1 MAVRTQE
8 DLATLSELDEK
19 SLLESLSN
27 RFQQNHIYTYIGDI
41 LVAINP
47 FKYLPLYE
55 KTVSEKYK
63 CHEKGDLPPHIF
75 AVADRAYQ
83 SMLGRLATG
92 PRNQC
97 IVISGES
104 GAGKTESTK
113 LLLRQIMELCKANSQ
128 LEQQILQVNPLLE
141 AFGNAQTVMND
152 NSSRFGKYIQLRF
165 QNSSVKSAKI
175 NEYLLEKSRVVH
187 QDEGERNFHI
197 FYCML
202 AGISAEDKE
211 MYGLLDPDLYRY
223 INGKYGSPE
232 MVNKWSTKY
241 NEVCNAMDMVGFE
254 EQEQVDMKTIL
265 AGILSLGNIKFEPQE
280 TGILKATEQ
289 SNGWLKAAAGQ
300 FGVQEE
306 ELVKCLI
313 CTTSVTRGESIK
325 RNHSQQQA
333 EDARDS
339 IAKVAYGRV
348 FGWIVSKINE
358 LLAPNVDLNEEH
370 QEIGIL
376 DIFGFENFAV
386 NRYEQL
392 CINLANEQLQYF
404 FNHHI
409 FLMEQKEYKE
419 EGIKWET
426 ITFKDNKPILDL
438 FLAKPFGIFSLL
450 DEQSAFPKATDTN
463 FVDKLNS
470 NFKGKP
476 HFEIVRSHN
485 PMFTVV
491 HYAGKVQY
499 NASGFL
505 EKNRDTI
512 PANIRGLFINSVT
525 PLLSVL
531 FAATISRTGT
541 LMPQRRAKLSQAVED
556 NFNSTRKQSVGAQF
570 KHSLTVLMEKMFAAN
585 PHFIRCVKPNASKQP
600 DLLDSKVVMDQL
612 RYNGLLETI
621 RIRRD
626 GFSWRPSFEEFAQRY
641 RILLI
646 KPDIP
651 LNKERA
657 QKVNST
663 PDTVLETDLQSI
675 MQSCLC
681 ILNNTDLKDWK
692 CGSTRFFFKYWHQ
705 EQLAK
710 CIDRLGKAATVIQK
724 MYRGFCCKKKYVA
737 LVAEMRLR
745 REQEMRQLK
754 QEQEEEE
761 KRRQLEI
768 EQLEM
773 EQENQSPPTAPVP
786 FPRKRK
792 PQPRP
797 RSIPAE
803 TLQPRLL
810 PPVPRPRSKLLEATP
825 FDNDLENGTVLH
837 MNAQE
842 EAEAKQRWNKR
853 CNTIRWFKET
863 QARKVVRNGAFPNW
877 FHGMITRRQAED
889 LMTDKSLGCFLIRV
903 SESREGYTLTFRGKD
918 RCRHYMIEMQT
929 NGKYVIL
936 GEARAHPSL
945 LDLIEYHKKV
955 GILPFLELLTVPC
968 GQRSN
973 AEPDYEELK
982 NLMLIP
988 SSLAAEEDSEPSE
1001 HSSSDP
1007 VHLELLKLFAPLDQN
1022 QTMERQV
1029 PPVLKRI
1036 SEKKLKTEAK
1046 ESQRNC
1052 SEDHEESRRSSKY
1065 SITFQN
1071 VQRIKTCIQDHLPS
1085 IIINKE

>member
-1 MAVRTQE
+1 MVRISKDVVTMA
-8 DLATLSELDEK
+8 K
-19 SLLESLSN
+19 
-27 RFQQNHIYTYIGDI
+27 TYIGDI

-63 CHEKGDLPPHIF
+63 CLFKSLKTYKG
-75 AVADRAYQ
+75 
-83 SMLGRLATG
+83 
-92 PRNQC
+92 N
-97 IVISGES
+97 ISHCYVFFFWDPIGLRGES
-104 GAGKTESTK
+104 IT
-113 LLLRQIMELCKANSQ
+113 I
-128 LEQQILQVNPLLE
+128 
-141 AFGNAQTVMND
+141 
-152 NSSRFGKYIQLRF
+152 
-165 QNSSVKSAKI
+165 
-175 NEYLLEKSRVVH
+175 
-187 QDEGERNFHI
+187 
-197 FYCML
+197 
-202 AGISAEDKE
+202 
-211 MYGLLDPDLYRY
+211 Y

-280 TGILKATEQ
+280 TGILRATEQ

-358 LLAPNVDLNEEH
+358 LLAPNTDLNEEH

-419 EGIKWET
+419 EGITWET

-470 NFKGKP
+470 SFKGKP

-531 FAATISRTGT
+531 FAG
-541 LMPQRRAKLSQAVED
+541 
-556 NFNSTRKQSVGAQF
+556 KQQDACSSSASALRSIVPCSDTTCG
-570 KHSLTVLMEKMFAAN
+570 KVHSLAVLMEKMFAAN
-585 PHFIRCVKPNASKQP
+585 PHFIRCIKPNASKQP
-600 DLLDSKVVMDQL
+600 DLLDSKVVMDQ
-612 RYNGLLETI
+612 
-621 RIRRD
+621 
-626 GFSWRPSFEEFAQRY
+626 
-641 RILLI
+641 
-646 KPDIP
+646 
-651 LNKERA
+651 
-657 QKVNST
+657 
-663 PDTVLETDLQSI
+663 
-675 MQSCLC
+675 
-681 ILNNTDLKDWK
+681 
-692 CGSTRFFFKYWHQ
+692 
-705 EQLAK
+705 
-710 CIDRLGKAATVIQK
+710 
-724 MYRGFCCKKKYVA
+724 
-737 LVAEMRLR
+737 
-745 REQEMRQLK
+745 
-754 QEQEEEE
+754 
-761 KRRQLEI
+761 
-768 EQLEM
+768 
-773 EQENQSPPTAPVP
+773 
-786 FPRKRK
+786 
-792 PQPRP
+792 
-797 RSIPAE
+797 
-803 TLQPRLL
+803 
-810 PPVPRPRSKLLEATP
+810 ATP

-903 SESREGYTLTFRGKD
+903 SESREGYTLTFRSKD

-945 LDLIEYHKKV
+945 LDLIEYHKTV
-955 GILPFLELLTVPC
+955 GVLPFLELLTVPC

-973 AEPDYEELK
+973 AEPDYEDLK

-988 SSLAAEEDSEPSE
+988 SSLAAEKDSEPSE

-1046 ESQRNC
+1046 
-1052 SEDHEESRRSSKY
+1052 DHEESSNRRPFPRLY
-1065 SITFQN
+1065 
-1071 VQRIKTCIQDHLPS
+1071 PS
-1085 IIINKE
+1085 IRLAMREIQQVQQLRWPVAVVKLGQESP

>member
-1 MAVRTQE
+1 MVRISKDVVTMA
-8 DLATLSELDEK
+8 K
-19 SLLESLSN
+19 
-27 RFQQNHIYTYIGDI
+27 TYIGDI

-63 CHEKGDLPPHIF
+63 CHEKGYLPPHIF

-92 PRNQC
+92 HRNQC

-128 LEQQILQVNPLLE
+128 LEQQILQ
-141 AFGNAQTVMND
+141 
-152 NSSRFGKYIQLRF
+152 
-165 QNSSVKSAKI
+165 
-175 NEYLLEKSRVVH
+175 
-187 QDEGERNFHI
+187 
-197 FYCML
+197 
-202 AGISAEDKE
+202 
-211 MYGLLDPDLYRY
+211 
-223 INGKYGSPE
+223 
-232 MVNKWSTKY
+232 
-241 NEVCNAMDMVGFE
+241 
-254 EQEQVDMKTIL
+254 
-265 AGILSLGNIKFEPQE
+265 
-280 TGILKATEQ
+280 
-289 SNGWLKAAAGQ
+289 GQ

-358 LLAPNVDLNEEH
+358 LLAPSVDLNEEH

-419 EGIKWET
+419 EGITWET

-556 NFNSTRKQSVGAQF
+556 NFNSTRKQSVGTQF
-570 KHSLTVLMEKMFAAN
+570 KHSLAVLMEKMFAAN
-585 PHFIRCVKPNASKQP
+585 PHFIRCIKPNASKQP

-651 LNKERA
+651 LNKE
-657 QKVNST
+657 
-663 PDTVLETDLQSI
+663 
-675 MQSCLC
+675 
-681 ILNNTDLKDWK
+681 
-692 CGSTRFFFKYWHQ
+692 
-705 EQLAK
+705 
-710 CIDRLGKAATVIQK
+710 
-724 MYRGFCCKKKYVA
+724 
-737 LVAEMRLR
+737 
-745 REQEMRQLK
+745 
-754 QEQEEEE
+754 
-761 KRRQLEI
+761 
-768 EQLEM
+768 
-773 EQENQSPPTAPVP
+773 
-786 FPRKRK
+786 RKRK

-945 LDLIEYHKKV
+945 LDLIEYHKTV
-955 GILPFLELLTVPC
+955 GVLPFLELLTVPC

-973 AEPDYEELK
+973 AEPDYEDLK

-988 SSLAAEEDSEPSE
+988 SSLAAEKDSEPSE

-1046 ESQRNC
+1046 
-1052 SEDHEESRRSSKY
+1052 DHEESSNRRPFPRLY
-1065 SITFQN
+1065 
-1071 VQRIKTCIQDHLPS
+1071 PS
-1085 IIINKE
+1085 IRLAMREIQQVQQFLLVVLHIPPYSVLVMDDIMFMNETLTNLVTFSWNRPIFTILQTVQHDIRSLAKCEEIAQIKLFQIQIKQQIQ